1 MNNVLIIEMVVNK
14 VLQEIQ
20 FRHDLSK
27 DPKDIYKRMSM
38 DLNMAGIDNKIINTL
53 DLYGINDYY
62 FILIDIKENIDE
74 YMLIDLNSK
83 NKFEKIDDYNFNS
96 YLNKI
101 GIPNNKLQLKEIYD
115 SKTIGR

>member
-1 MNNVLIIEMVVNK
+1 MNYILIIEMVVNK
-14 VLQEIQ
+14 ALQEIQ
-20 FRHDLSK
+20 FRNDLSK
-27 DPKDIYKRMSM
+27 DPQDIYKRIST
-38 DLNMAGIDNKIINTL
+38 DLNIAGINNKIINTL
-53 DLYGINDYY
+53 DLYGIKDYY

-74 YMLIDLNSK
+74 YVLIDLNSK

-101 GIPNNKLQLKEIYD
+101 GISNNKLQLKEIYD